1 MNLKKLRKS
10 QNLTQAKVADDLNV
24 ALSTYRGYENK
35 TSQPSIEMLIKLANY
50 FDVSMDYLLGRTW
63 NNQIGYIP
71 DDVKNTIK
79 MILELN
85 EKELD
90 RVNAY
95 LSAQID
101 SRYES

>member
-1 MNLKKLRKS
+1 
-10 QNLTQAKVADDLNV
+10 
-24 ALSTYRGYENK
+24 
-35 TSQPSIEMLIKLANY
+35 
-50 FDVSMDYLLGRTW
+50 MDYLLGRTW